1 MGFEAVGGSQELILY
16 HQIEFPIMD
25 SLGLRGFFF
34 MDAGNAFLL
43 DQFDELYQLQGAWGP
58 GIFWRSPFGPLR
70 LALGVPINPRPQD
83 GTIDFI
89 FGTGA
94 NL

>member
-1 MGFEAVGGSQELILY
+1 
-16 HQIEFPIMD
+16 MD

-34 MDAGNAFLL
+34 MDAGNSYLL
-43 DQFDELYQLQGAWGP
+43 SQTSDLYKLQGAVGP
-58 GIFWRSPFGPLR
+58 GIFWKSPFGPLR
-70 LALGVPINPRPQD
+70 LALGFPINPRPQD
-83 GTIDFI
+83 GPVDFI